1 MKTII
6 DILFSMKTTIIL
18 LVIFAAA
25 VGIATFIENDFGRET
40 AYVIVYGSKWLEF
53 VMILLTINLIGN
65 IIRYKMWQPKKL
77 PVFIF
82 HLSFIFI
89 FIGAAITRYIG
100 YEGMMHIR
108 EGQYQDTMY
117 SRDPF
122 LQITAEKD
130 GKKFHK
136 EEPMM
141 LSVIGFNNFEEK
153 LEINDKIL
161 VVKYKNF
168 IKGVKTELQEDPEG
182 KPVIT
187 LRASAGMD
195 SVDLTLKEGSVED
208 FGSFAFIF
216 ENPDEYKGRLE
227 GKDFVF
233 FYIKDGKFYLR
244 SNLPAKWMRMSD
256 QSQGNIEAGKE
267 IQIQTRTLY
276 SVNGINFV
284 IKQALLKGKEKIV
297 PLPRDKKIYKND
309 SVLSALI
316 VDVEYDGQ
324 KKEVTLLGRGGST
337 PGIPTEF
344 KIGDLEVSMVW
355 GAKVIKLPFKIYL
368 EDFVLEKYPG
378 SNKASSYESHVIV
391 IDERTGLRMPYRIYM
406 NHPLNY
412 GGYKFFQMS
421 YDPDEKGTVLSVNH
435 DPGVLPTYIGYGL
448 LTLGLLLNLLNPK
461 SRFGRTLRMLNKNGS
476 AKMILLMISML
487 FLLYGKNLYAYPG
500 MEKQDQNQK
509 QSSDVSIPKKVDMNE
524 IINTVKKIDK
534 EHAEKF
540 GTIPVQ
546 SGDGRIKPF
555 DTLSLEVVNK
565 VHGSDTVLGL
575 THNQV
580 VLGMFLMPGPWQ
592 YVKMIKVKHP
602 AIKKVLGISQD
613 EKYFAFVDA
622 YDEKGMYKFASAVE
636 QARRKNP
643 AERNTFDKEILKL
656 DEKLYICYLAFTG
669 ELLRIFPKKDDQN
682 NTWYGPRDAL
692 STFPPEQREE
702 IQVILSRYIHG
713 VQQGIQ
719 NGDWNKANLAIE
731 DIKQFQKKYGA
742 AVLPSENRLKAE
754 ILYNRLIIFERLI
767 PVYFFIGFLALAV
780 IFIQIFNPKR
790 NFQKVGKIIVF
801 LLFLAF
807 LIHTFG
813 LGLRWYVADHAPWT
827 DAYESMLFIS
837 WAVALAGIVFAR
849 KSLFVLASVGIFAG
863 VFLFAAHLGWLD
875 PQITTIVPVLKSYWL
890 LLHVSVLTASYGFL
904 GLSAV
909 LGILILILFAIKY
922 EKILGKERVQ
932 SIETGIKEAMKINE
946 LSLIIGLSLIIV
958 GNFLGAIWANESWG
972 RYWGWDPKETWTAV
986 SILVYAAIVHL
997 KYVPEWYSTFK
1008 MAVLSVLGYAAI
1020 LMTYFGVN
1028 YYLSGLHSYAA
1039 GDPVPIPT
1047 WVYWA
1052 IGLLGV
1058 LIILAYRNR
1067 KLSN

>member
-1 MKTII
+1 MKTVL
-6 DILFSMKTTIIL
+6 DVLFSMKTTIIL
-18 LVIFAAA
+18 LLIFGAA

-53 VMILLTINLIGN
+53 VMVLLTINLIGN
-65 IIRYKMWQPKKL
+65 IFVYKMWQPKKF

-122 LQITAEKD
+122 LQITAEKN
-130 GKKFHK
+130 GKKYYK

-141 LSVIGFNNFEEK
+141 LSAIGFNGFEERLDIDGK
-153 LEINDKIL
+153 PLI
-161 VVKYKNF
+161 VRYKNY

-182 KPVIT
+182 KPIIT
-187 LRASAGMD
+187 LKASSGMD
-195 SVDLTLKEGSVED
+195 TVDLTLKEGTVED
-208 FGSFAFIF
+208 FGSFVFLF
-216 ENPDEYKGRLE
+216 EDPEKYEGRLE

-233 FYIKDGKFYLR
+233 FYVKNNKFFLR
-244 SNLPAKWMRMSD
+244 SNLPVRWLKMSD

-267 IQIQTRTLY
+267 AELQTGILY
-276 SVNGINFV
+276 SVSGLNFV
-284 IKQALLKGKEKIV
+284 VKQALLKGKEKVV
-297 PLPRDKKIYKND
+297 PLPRDRKVLQNS
-309 SVLSALI
+309 SVLSALF
-316 VDVEYDGQ
+316 VDVEYDGS
-324 KKEVTLLGRGGST
+324 KKEVVLLGRGGGT
-337 PGIPTEF
+337 PGIPAEVN
-344 KIGDLEVSMVW
+344 IGNVNVTLVW
-355 GAKVIKLPFKIYL
+355 GATVIKLPFQIYL

-391 IDERTGLRMPYRIYM
+391 IDNRNGLKMPYRIYM

-448 LTLGLLLNLLNPK
+448 LTLGLLLNLFNPK
-461 SRFGRTLRMLNKNGS
+461 SRFGRTLRMLNKNDS
-476 AKMILLMISML
+476 LRSILLVVSIL
-487 FLLYGKNLYAYPG
+487 FLFSSGTSLAYPG
-500 MEKQDQNQK
+500 MQEDKK
-509 QSSDVSIPKKVDMNE
+509 KEEVSVPKKVDMNE

-534 EHAEKF
+534 NHADKF
-540 GTIPVQ
+540 GTVPVQ

-565 VHGSDTVLGL
+565 VHGGDKVLGL
-575 THNQV
+575 NHNQV

-592 YVKMIKVKHP
+592 YIKMIKVKHP
-602 AIKKVLGISQD
+602 AIKKVLGIPQD
-613 EKYFAFVDA
+613 EKYFAFIDA

-636 QARRKNP
+636 QAQRKNP

-656 DEKLYICYLAFTG
+656 DERLYICYLVFTG
-669 ELLRIFPKKDDQN
+669 EILRIFPKENDPN

-692 STFPPEQREE
+692 TTFPQKQKEE
-702 IQVILSRYIHG
+702 IQLILSNYIHG
-713 VQQGIQ
+713 VQQGLQ
-719 NGDWNKANLAIE
+719 KGDWTKANMAID
-731 DIKQFQKKYGA
+731 DIKQFQKKYGYS
-742 AVLPSENRLKAE
+742 VLPSENRLKAE
-754 ILYNRLIIFERLI
+754 ILYNKLIIFERLI
-767 PVYFFIGFLALAV
+767 PVYFLIGFIALAV
-780 IFIQIFNPKR
+780 IFAQIFNPKK
-790 NFQKVGKIIVF
+790 NFQKAGLFIVI

-807 LIHTFG
+807 LVHTFG

-849 KSLFVLASVGIFAG
+849 KSLFVLASTGIFAG

-904 GLSAV
+904 GLSAI
-909 LGILILILFAIKY
+909 LGILILILFAIKS
-922 EKILGKERVQ
+922 EKLLGKERVNR
-932 SIETGIKEAMKINE
+932 IEGGIKEAVKISE

-958 GNFLGAIWANESWG
+958 GNFFGAIWANESWG

-997 KYVPEWYSTFK
+997 RYVPEWYSAYK
-1008 MAVLSVLGYAAI
+1008 MAVFSTLGYFAI

-1052 IGLLGV
+1052 VGLLGI
-1058 LIILAYRNR
+1058 LILLAYRNR
-1067 KLSN
+1067 KLQT

>member
-1 MKTII
+1 MKTIL
-6 DILFSMKTTIIL
+6 DVLFSIKTTIIL

-53 VMILLTINLIGN
+53 VMVLLTINLIGN
-65 IIRYKMWQPKKL
+65 IIRYKMWQPKKI
-77 PVFIF
+77 PAFIF
-82 HLSFIFI
+82 HVSFLFIFV
-89 FIGAAITRYIG
+89 GAAITRYVG

-122 LQITAEKD
+122 LQITA
-130 GKKFHK
+130 KKGDKEFYK

-141 LSVIGFNNFEEK
+141 LSAIGFNGFEETLDIDGK
-153 LEINDKIL
+153 PLI
-161 VVKYKNF
+161 VRYKNY
-168 IKGVKTELQEDPEG
+168 IKGVKTELQEDPDG

-187 LRASAGMD
+187 LKASSGMD
-195 SVDLTLKEGSVED
+195 NVDLTLKEGSVED

-216 ENPDEYKGRLE
+216 ENPNEYKGRLE

-233 FYIKDGKFYLR
+233 FYIKDNKFYLL
-244 SNLPAKWMRMSD
+244 SNLPVTWMKMTD
-256 QSQGNIEAGKE
+256 QSRGNIEAGKE
-267 IQIQTRTLY
+267 AELQTGTLY
-276 SVNGINFV
+276 NVSGLNFV
-284 IKQALLKGKEKIV
+284 VKQALLKAKEKVV
-297 PLPRDKKIYKND
+297 PLPRDRKVLQNS

-316 VDVEYDGQ
+316 VDVEYDGN
-324 KKEVTLLGRGGST
+324 KEEVILLGRGGGT
-337 PGIPTEF
+337 PGTPTEF
-344 KIGDLEVSMVW
+344 RIGDIDVKMVW
-355 GAKVIKLPFKIYL
+355 GATVIKLPFQIYL

-391 IDERTGLRMPYRIYM
+391 IDERTGLKMPYRIYM

-448 LTLGLLLNLLNPK
+448 LTIGLLLNLLNPK
-461 SRFGRTLRMLNKNGS
+461 SRFGRTLKMLNKND
-476 AKMILLMISML
+476 AMKAVIILITSI
-487 FLLYGKNLYAYPG
+487 FLAYNQPSIAYPG
-500 MEKQDQNQK
+500 MEEDQK
-509 QSSDVSIPKKVDMNE
+509 QEEVSVPKKVNMNE
-524 IINTVKKIDK
+524 VIEAVKKIDK
-534 EHAEKF
+534 DHAEKF

-555 DTLSLEVVNK
+555 DTLAIEVVNK
-565 VHGSDTVLGL
+565 VHGGDSILGL

-580 VLGMFLMPGPWQ
+580 LLGMFLMPGPWQ

-602 AIKKVLGISQD
+602 AIKKVLGIPPD
-613 EKYFAFVDA
+613 EDYFAFIDA

-636 QARRKNP
+636 QAQRKNP
-643 AERNTFDKEILKL
+643 ADRNTFDKEILKL
-656 DEKLYICYLAFTG
+656 DERLYICYLAFTG
-669 ELLRIFPKKDDQN
+669 EILRIFPKEKDPN

-692 STFPPEQREE
+692 TTFPEKQKEE
-702 IQVILSRYIHG
+702 VQIILSKYIHG

-719 NGDWNKANLAIE
+719 NGDWTKANLAVE
-731 DIKQFQKKYGA
+731 DIKEFQKRYGS
-742 AVLPSENRLKAE
+742 AVLPSETRLKAE
-754 ILYNRLIIFERLI
+754 LLYNDLIIFERLI
-767 PVYFFIGFLALAV
+767 PVYFVIGFIALIV
-780 IFIQIFNPKR
+780 IFIQIFFPQK
-790 NFQKVGKIIVF
+790 NFRKASYVIVF
-801 LLFLAF
+801 LLFIAF
-807 LIHTFG
+807 LLHTFG

-849 KSLFVLASVGIFAG
+849 KSLFVLASTGIFAG

-909 LGILILILFAIKY
+909 LGILMLILFAIKS
-922 EKILGKERVQ
+922 EKLLGKERVKR
-932 SIETGIKEAMKINE
+932 IEEGIREATKINE

-997 KYVPEWYSTFK
+997 RYVPEWYSMYK
-1008 MAVLSVLGYAAI
+1008 MAVLSALGYFAI

-1052 IGLLGV
+1052 VGLLGV

-1067 KLSN
+1067 KMETK

>member
-1 MKTII
+1 MKTVL
-6 DILFSMKTTIIL
+6 DVLFSMKTTIIL
-18 LVIFAAA
+18 LLIFAAA
-25 VGIATFIENDFGRET
+25 VGVATFIENDFGRET

-53 VMILLTINLIGN
+53 VMVLLTINLIGN
-65 IIRYKMWQPKKL
+65 IFVYKMWQFKKL

-82 HLSFIFI
+82 HLSFVFI
-89 FIGAAITRYIG
+89 FIGAAITRYVG

-122 LQITAEKD
+122 LQITAEKN
-130 GKKFHK
+130 GKKYHK

-141 LSVIGFNNFEEK
+141 LSAIGFNGFEEELDIDGK
-153 LEINDKIL
+153 PLI
-161 VVKYKNF
+161 VRYKDY

-182 KPVIT
+182 KPIIT
-187 LRASAGMD
+187 LKASSGMD
-195 SVDLTLKEGSVED
+195 TVDLTLKEGTVED
-208 FGSFAFIF
+208 FGSFVFLF

-233 FYIKDGKFYLR
+233 FYVKDGKFFLK
-244 SNLPAKWMRMSD
+244 SNLPIRWLKMTD
-256 QSQGNIEAGKE
+256 QSQGNIEPGKE
-267 IQIQTRTLY
+267 AELETEVLY
-276 SVNGINFV
+276 SVSGLNFV
-284 IKQALLKGKEKIV
+284 IKQALLKGKEKVV
-297 PLPRDKKIYKND
+297 PLPRDRKILQNS
-309 SVLSALI
+309 SVLSALF
-316 VDVEYDGQ
+316 VEVEYDGQ
-324 KKEVTLLGRGGST
+324 KKEAVLLGRGGST
-337 PGIPTEF
+337 PGIPTDMQ
-344 KIGDLEVSMVW
+344 IGDLKVTLVW
-355 GAKVIKLPFKIYL
+355 GATVIKLPFQIYL

-391 IDERTGLRMPYRIYM
+391 IDERNGLRMPYRIYM
-406 NHPLNY
+406 NHPLTY

-448 LTLGLLLNLLNPK
+448 LTLGLLLNLFNPK
-461 SRFGRTLRMLNKNGS
+461 SRFGRTLKMLSKTDS
-476 AKMILLMISML
+476 MKSLILILSMV
-487 FLLYGKNLYAYPG
+487 FFMTAGTVSAYPG
-500 MEKQDQNQK
+500 MQEDQK
-509 QSSDVSIPKKVDMNE
+509 KEEVSVPKKVDMNE
-524 IINTVKKIDK
+524 IINTVKKIDR
-534 EHAEKF
+534 EHADKF
-540 GTIPVQ
+540 GTVPVQ

-575 THNQV
+575 NHNQV

-592 YVKMIKVKHP
+592 YIKMIKVKHP
-602 AIKKVLGISQD
+602 AIKKVLGIPQD
-613 EKYFAFVDA
+613 EKYFAFIDA

-636 QARRKNP
+636 QAQRKNP

-656 DEKLYICYLAFTG
+656 DERLYICYLVFTG
-669 ELLRIFPKKDDQN
+669 EILRIFPKENDPN

-692 STFPPEQREE
+692 TTFPQKQKEE
-702 IQVILSRYIHG
+702 IQVILSNYIHG
-713 VQQGIQ
+713 VQQGLQ
-719 NGDWNKANLAIE
+719 NGDWTKANMAID
-731 DIKQFQKKYGA
+731 DIKQFQKKYGS

-767 PVYFFIGFLALAV
+767 PVYFLIGLIALGFIFA
-780 IFIQIFNPKR
+780 QIFNPRK
-790 NFQKVGKIIVF
+790 NFQKAGSVIVV

-807 LIHTFG
+807 LLHTFG

-849 KSLFVLASVGIFAG
+849 KSLFVLASTGIFAG

-909 LGILILILFAIKY
+909 LGILILILFAIKS
-922 EKILGKERVQ
+922 EKLLGIERVRR
-932 SIETGIKEAMKINE
+932 IEEGIKEAMKINE

-997 KYVPEWYSTFK
+997 RYVPQWYSMYK
-1008 MAVLSVLGYAAI
+1008 MAVFSALGYFAI

-1052 IGLLGV
+1052 VGFLGLLIV
-1058 LIILAYRNR
+1058 LAYRNR
-1067 KLSN
+1067 KFTTT